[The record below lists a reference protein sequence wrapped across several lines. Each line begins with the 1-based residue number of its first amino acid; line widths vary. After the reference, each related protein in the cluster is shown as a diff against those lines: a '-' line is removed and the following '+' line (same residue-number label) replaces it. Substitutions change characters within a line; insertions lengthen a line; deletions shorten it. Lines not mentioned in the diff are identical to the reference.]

1 MKYTCISAA
10 NIEPARAN
18 SASTHACEL
27 IRDLLVE
34 QDCDA
39 QVTILPLIDYELR
52 SCRMCGQCLASG
64 FCARDEAFNAVYR
77 AMIAADAV
85 FLVCPHYAPLPS
97 KVMVL
102 MEKLE
107 EIAFLNYCADQNCHL
122 PLYHKP
128 VGIVAHGGRIEDAAA
143 LAYYQTALLDPL
155 AMDLES
161 VQMRVTGAGEGWPK
175 GVVFGIRTIAMRP
188 GSIFVDITQD
198 WDAVRLRLVP
208 LVVNVVAN
216 LAA

>member
-18 SASTHACEL
+18 SASTHTCEL
-27 IRDLLVE
+27 IRDLLVA
-34 QDCDA
+34 QDAGA

-52 SCRMCGQCLASG
+52 PCRMCGQCLTGG
-64 FCARDEAFNAVYR
+64 FCTRDEAFNAVYR
-77 AMIAADAV
+77 AMRAADAV

-97 KVMVL
+97 KVMIL

-107 EIAFLNYCADQNCHL
+107 EIAFLNYCADANCRL
-122 PLYHKP
+122 PLYRKP

-143 LAYYQTALLDPL
+143 LAYYRTALLEPL
-155 AMDLES
+155 ATDLES
-161 VQMRVTGAGEGWPK
+161 VQMRVIGAGEEAPR
-175 GVVFGIRTIAMRP
+175 GVVFGIKTLSMRP

-198 WDAVRLRLVP
+198 WEAVRQRLVP
-208 LVVNVVAN
+208 LVTNVVAS

>member
-18 SASTHACEL
+18 SASTHACALIGGLLAEL
-27 IRDLLVE
+27 DK
-34 QDCDA
+34 DA

-52 SCRMCGQCLASG
+52 PCRMCGQCLPGG
-64 FCARDEAFNAVYR
+64 FCTRDEAFNAVYR

-85 FLVCPHYAPLPS
+85 FLICPHYAPLPS

-107 EIAFLNYCADQNCHL
+107 EIAFLNYCADPNCRL

-161 VQMRVTGAGEGWPK
+161 VQMRVVGAGEGSPK
-175 GVVFGIRTIAMRP
+175 GVVFGIKTIAMRP

-198 WDAVRLRLVP
+198 WQVVSLRLAP
-208 LVVNVVAN
+208 LVANVVAS

>member
-1 MKYTCISAA
+1 MKYSLISAS

-18 SASTHACEL
+18 SASTHACAL
-27 IRDLLVE
+27 IGSLLAE
-34 QDCDA
+34 QDGDA

-52 SCRMCGQCLASG
+52 PCRMCGQCFTSG

-107 EIAFLNYCADQNCHL
+107 EIAFLHYCADANCRL
-122 PLYHKP
+122 PLYRKP
-128 VGIVAHGGRIEDAAA
+128 VGIVAHGGRIEDAGA
-143 LAYYQTALLDPL
+143 LAYYQTALLEPL
-155 AMDLES
+155 AMDLAS
-161 VQMRVTGAGEGWPK
+161 VQMRVIGAGADSPK
-175 GVVFGIRTIAMRP
+175 GVVFGIETLAMRP

-198 WDAVRLRLVP
+198 WEAIRARLVP
-208 LVVNVVAN
+208 LVANVVAS

>member
-1 MKYTCISAA
+1 MEYTCISAS
-10 NIEPARAN
+10 NIEPARAS

-27 IRDLLVE
+27 IRNLLVE
-34 QDCDA
+34 QDPEA
-39 QVTILPLIDYELR
+39 RVTILPLIDYELR
-52 SCRMCGQCLASG
+52 PCHMCGQCFDSG
-64 FCARDEAFNAVYR
+64 FCRRDEAFNAVYR

-107 EIAFLNYCADQNCHL
+107 EIAFLNYCADSNVRL
-122 PLYHKP
+122 PLYRKP

-143 LAYYQTALLDPL
+143 LTYYKTVLLEPL

-161 VQMRVTGAGEGWPK
+161 VQMRVIGAGADSPK
-175 GVVFGIRTIAMRP
+175 GVVFGIKALAMRP
-188 GSIFVDITQD
+188 NSIFVDITQD
-198 WDAVRLRLVP
+198 WDVVQERLVP
-208 LVVNVVAN
+208 LVQNVVAS
-216 LAA
+216 LC